1 MENAPFYDEL
11 AEGPTGGAAYW
22 ARASDG
28 VRIRVA
34 VWPDAAAKGTVLLF
48 PGRTEYAEKYGRA
61 AGDLAARGYATLAVD
76 WRGQGL
82 ADRVTDNP
90 MTGHVSDFSDYQK
103 DVMAALAAARAL
115 QLPEPFFL
123 IGHSMGGCI
132 GLRALY
138 EGLPVKAAAFSA
150 PMWGIGL
157 NGFMRP
163 VAWSLSWSGALLG
176 VGHLFAPGTKP
187 ESYVLAEPFEGN
199 KLTKDP
205 DMFDYMVR
213 QTKAVER
220 FGLGGPSL
228 KWLYEALVEC
238 ARLIQKPAPD
248 LPCVSYLG
256 TDERIVDT
264 DRVALRMAD
273 WDRGELVMIE
283 QAEHEIMMEV
293 PRTRAAFFDGV
304 TALFDAQLGEVKQAV

>member
-1 MENAPFYDEL
+1 MADRGNSAGMTSKEL
-11 AEGPTGGAAYW
+11 EAW
-22 ARASDG
+22 LLARPEETRQSE
-28 VRIRVA
+28 A
-34 VWPDAAAKGTVLLF
+34 VWIAYRAAARVLPLVLGDIGAYSKSDLTGLQACRSILISSVAAF
-48 PGRTEYAEKYGRA
+48 TPTDDIRTASRA
-61 AGDLAARGYATLAVD
+61 AAHAAD
-76 WRGQGL
+76 
-82 ADRVTDNP
+82 
-90 MTGHVSDFSDYQK
+90 
-103 DVMAALAAARAL
+103 AALAAARAL

-176 VGHLFAPGTKP
+176 MGHLFAPGTKP

-213 QTKAVER
+213 QTEAVER
-220 FGLGGPSL
+220 LGLGGPSL
-228 KWLYEALVEC
+228 KWLYEALVES

-248 LPCVSYLG
+248 LPCVTYLG

-264 DRVALRMAD
+264 DRVASRMAD
-273 WDRGELVMIE
+273 WDSGELVMIE

-293 PRTRAAFFDGV
+293 PQTRAAFFDGV